1 MLKQY
6 FAKLWVRRRPTWQG
20 VLAGVLA
27 GAIGGL
33 AGAGA
38 KIVGELID
46 NPRNLGQVSP
56 PLLFTEKVTGD
67 TYPNLT
73 EQNNII
79 TGIHFTFSIFVGAI
93 YGAAAE
99 VFPIVTVGYGVGFGW
114 VLQLCTHES
123 SVPALGLDVP
133 PWKMP
138 LHEQTSETFTH
149 ALFGLAVEV
158 VRRGVRK
165 LLPAALR
172 KGPDAAVPLS
182 LRTA

>member
-6 FAKLWVRRRPTWQG
+6 LAKLWVRRKPTWQG

-27 GAIGGL
+27 GAMGGL

-56 PLLFTEKVTGD
+56 PLLFAEKVTGKS
-67 TYPNLT
+67 YPNLT
-73 EQNNII
+73 VQNNII
-79 TGIHFTFSIFVGAI
+79 AGTHFTFSVFVGAI

-99 VFPIVTVGYGVGFGW
+99 VYPIVTIGYGVGFGW
-114 VLQLCTHES
+114 VLQVCTHES

-138 LHEQTSETFTH
+138 LHEQLSETFTH
-149 ALFGLAVEV
+149 ALFGLATEV

-165 LLPAALR
+165 LLPAVVSEGSEVA
-172 KGPDAAVPLS
+172 GTQS